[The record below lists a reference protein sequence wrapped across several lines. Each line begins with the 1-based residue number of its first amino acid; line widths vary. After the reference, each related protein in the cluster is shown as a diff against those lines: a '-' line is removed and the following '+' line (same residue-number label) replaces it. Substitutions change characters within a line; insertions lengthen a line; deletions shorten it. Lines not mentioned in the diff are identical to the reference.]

1 MNDFPSYRPRIRPR
15 LARIGRG
22 LCCVIPHFYI
32 WVCHTCNVCRLTPIH
47 MPLTQIV
54 DSRFESRVIYAYI
67 EYSTRNLWFP
77 DSNFVSGAF
86 VYLTC
91 LTLDGLRH
99 LNRVVYCIARAKDL
113 VLNIPQFSS
122 HCQMKYR
129 VGLNYPF
136 QVWWI

>member
-1 MNDFPSYRPRIRPR
+1 MNEVVPLLSTTNQA
-15 LARIGRG
+15 LAYDSTRMGSG

-77 DSNFVSGAF
+77 DSNFVSG
-86 VYLTC
+86 LS
-91 LTLDGLRH
+91 LEH
-99 LNRVVYCIARAKDL
+99 LSV
-113 VLNIPQFSS
+113 
-122 HCQMKYR
+122 
-129 VGLNYPF
+129 
-136 QVWWI
+136 